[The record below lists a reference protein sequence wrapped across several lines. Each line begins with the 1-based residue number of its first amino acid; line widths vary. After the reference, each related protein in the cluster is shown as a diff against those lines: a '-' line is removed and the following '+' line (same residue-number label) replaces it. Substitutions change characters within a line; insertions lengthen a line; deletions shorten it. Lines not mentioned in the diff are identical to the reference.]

1 MRVSKSKN
9 GFMVKKFL
17 KQFVTWTA
25 VLTMALPFS
34 ACGGNVTLGVCPA
47 EVEQGMYLLVPEIS
61 NAKDVTYTVV
71 DPKGKTV
78 KARNDRVLMEKLG
91 EYTITYQYS
100 GGSKSVTVK
109 CVADKTG
116 PYINKD
122 VTLKQTYYVGE
133 EVFPNGLDLDDPS
146 GVSDWDWEYYYENE
160 TTRLNMRG
168 TDSIFPERAG
178 EYRLILRAWDDLNN
192 ESLYQYSFKVED
204 LFLDGDVV
212 EMVDGVSQFKIRE
225 DQSVLL
231 GDFDDNGYVKN
242 WISSSDSWG
251 TATKNFT
258 IETAEIDSVD
268 TQILR
273 AEPSKRKTEHFVLKY
288 KFFTDFTPRQENGKS
303 IGYFYIRYK
312 VTQRLTT
319 EETVGMSTYDY
330 LPQLYGVPYAFPDSG
345 MRDYIDDGNAYN
357 FNPKDGEW
365 AVARVPVSY
374 FTYGQ
379 NKTIAGLK
387 FGVCGEVC
395 IDEIWYDSYEFTDGG
410 RALGVLADFD
420 EDEYLYQ
427 VGVDSFGDPPVI
439 DHLSTSE
446 LVDMDGDR
454 VDTAGHTSGMLVVS
468 SKDQRVRWA
477 TATIKFFDDVIA
489 DENVKLEFVIYY
501 DGRLGDEV
509 YSNVIFMHK
518 DNNNWKD
525 GSRYDN
531 PIDSSNG
538 YKYAERWITVTI
550 DSTKF
555 ANAGEAFN
563 QIKLL
568 VEGTLYIDEI
578 RLVTA

>member
-1 MRVSKSKN
+1 MTICAP
-9 GFMVKKFL
+9 L
-17 KQFVTWTA
+17 A
-25 VLTMALPFS
+25 
-34 ACGGNVTLGVCPA
+34 ACGGNATVGVCPT
-47 EVEQGMYLLVPEIS
+47 EVEQGMYLLIPEIS
-61 NAKDVTYTVV
+61 NVKDATYTVV

-91 EYTITYQYS
+91 DYTITYQYS

-122 VTLKQTYYVGE
+122 VTLKETYYVGE

-146 GVSDWDWEYYYENE
+146 GVSDWDWEYYYQDE
-160 TTRLNMRG
+160 TTRLNQRG

-192 ESLYQYSFKVED
+192 ESSYQYSFKVED

-212 EMVDGVSQFKIRE
+212 ETTDGVSQFKTRA
-225 DQSVLL
+225 DGSVLL
-231 GDFDDNGYVKN
+231 GDFDNNGYVKN

-258 IETAEIDSVD
+258 IETAEIEGAD

-288 KFFTDFTPRQENGKS
+288 KFFTDFTPEQVDGKS
-303 IGYFYIRYK
+303 VGYFYIRYK
-312 VTQRLTT
+312 VTQRLTQ
-319 EETVGMSTYDY
+319 EETAGMPTYDY

-345 MRDYIDDGNAYN
+345 MRDYIDKGNAYN

-374 FTYGQ
+374 FSYGQ
-379 NKTIAGLK
+379 NKAVSGLK
-387 FGVCGEVC
+387 FGVCGELC
-395 IDEIWYDSYEFTDGG
+395 IDEIWYDSYEFADTN
-410 RALGVLADFD
+410 RAADVLADFD
-420 EDEYLYQ
+420 EEEYLYQ
-427 VGVDSFGDPPVI
+427 IGVDNFGDPPAI
-439 DHLSTSE
+439 DHLSAAE
-446 LVDMDGDR
+446 LVSVENDK
-454 VDTAGHTSGMLVVS
+454 VDTAGHGSGMLVVS
-468 SKDQRVRWA
+468 SKEERLRWA
-477 TATIKFFDDVIA
+477 TATVTLFEDVVA

-518 DNNNWKD
+518 DNADWKD
-525 GSRYDN
+525 GTKYDN

-538 YKYAERWITVTI
+538 YKYAERWITVTV
-550 DSTKF
+550 DSTVF
-555 ANAGEAFN
+555 AKAGETFN
-563 QIKLL
+563 EIKLQ